1 MVVATSLLIASF
13 IRPLDAL
20 SSRLVRDGAVY
31 SHELGRLEADLE
43 SRKLVVVYVTT
54 QSFSGHRGG
63 LNFVSHAGGL
73 TYLIAFV
80 NPRQTPT
87 EQMAVL
93 AHELRHAVEVANCSA
108 PITNETELRKLYQS
122 IGFPADD
129 GFESREALRE
139 EETVRRELLAGR
151 GQANLGGEILGR
163 GVVIDRDRDPLALG
177 DLGVGI
183 ADERVAPLD
192 LGIPIDREPHGV
204 FLLGPVVYRLDLN
217 LGGLDGEDGAEV
229 RDLVREERGAEQD

>member
-1 MVVATSLLIASF
+1 MVVAASLLIASF

-20 SSRLVRDGAVY
+20 SSRLVQDGALY

-80 NPRQTPT
+80 NPQQTPT
-87 EQMAVL
+87 ERLAVL

-108 PITNETELRKLYQS
+108 PVTSESEFRKLYQS
-122 IGFPADD
+122 IGFPADE

-151 GQANLGGEILGR
+151 GQANLGGEILSR
-163 GVVIDRDRDPLALG
+163 GVVVDRDRDPLALG
-177 DLGVGI
+177 DLGAGVT
-183 ADERVAPLD
+183 DERVTPFY
-192 LGIPIDREPHGV
+192 LGVPIDQKPHRIF
-204 FLLGPVVYRLDLN
+204 FLGLVVDRLDLN
-217 LGGLDGEDGAEV
+217 LGGLDREDGAEV
-229 RDLVREERGAEQD
+229 RHFVGEERGAQDD